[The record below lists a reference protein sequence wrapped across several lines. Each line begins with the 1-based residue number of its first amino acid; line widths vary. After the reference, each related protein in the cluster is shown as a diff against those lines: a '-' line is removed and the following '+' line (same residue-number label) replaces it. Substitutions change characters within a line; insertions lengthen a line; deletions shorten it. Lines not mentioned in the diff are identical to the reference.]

1 MYVCVYGWGIFIWIT
16 VYQCILAAV
25 CSVRGGGRYNYYDNS
40 EWLMSINNSTAD
52 KITGPANILLW
63 LVAYILMEGNLFQ
76 LKVSENKEKTFPCTI
91 IDPLNS
97 VHGPIKGLWV

>member
-1 MYVCVYGWGIFIWIT
+1 MAIDDTFQCMYVCVYFLLGWGIFIWIT

-25 CSVRGGGRYNYYDNS
+25 CSVRGGRYNYYDNS
-40 EWLMSINNSTAD
+40 ELLMSINNSTAD

-76 LKVSENKEKTFPCTI
+76 
-91 IDPLNS
+91 
-97 VHGPIKGLWV
+97 